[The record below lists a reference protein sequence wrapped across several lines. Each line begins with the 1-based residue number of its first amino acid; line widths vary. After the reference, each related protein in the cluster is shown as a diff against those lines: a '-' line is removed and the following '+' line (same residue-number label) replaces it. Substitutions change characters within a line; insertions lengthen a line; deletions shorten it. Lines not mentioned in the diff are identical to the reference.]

1 MMSDNW
7 PKHPD
12 GTNMTLG
19 EMPEA
24 DRKRIMRDA
33 AERYKARCDGSEV
46 HRVLSEA
53 LDRINKRSD
62 T

>member
-1 MMSDNW
+1 MSDW

-19 EMPEA
+19 EMPTE
-24 DRKRIMRDA
+24 DRKRIMKAA
-33 AERYKARCDGSEV
+33 AERYKARCDGSEA
-46 HRVLSEA
+46 SQKIIEA
-53 LDRINKRSD
+53 LDRINQSD